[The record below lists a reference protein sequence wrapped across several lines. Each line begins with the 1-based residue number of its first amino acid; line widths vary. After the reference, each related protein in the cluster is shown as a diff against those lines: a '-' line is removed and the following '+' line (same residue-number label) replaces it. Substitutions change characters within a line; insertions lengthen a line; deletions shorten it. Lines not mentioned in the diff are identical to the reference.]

1 MCHVGIQNLTSELT
15 KPMKKTKLKSET
27 PKPRKRQKC
36 VRIYSYWKTPIFG
49 HIFDVFSAWVY
60 LIWISSFALAQL
72 AHWSNFEYPHDT
84 FPRNFFFNP
93 IKGFSDF
100 RGSDWKPKS
109 QKIIFLT
116 MFPCYWYIEP
126 KNFHRI
132 QIIGAFFRFS
142 PRPITYIT
150 MIITVCRKCFVKIKK
165 LKN

>member
-1 MCHVGIQNLTSELT
+1 MT
-15 KPMKKTKLKSET
+15 KS
-27 PKPRKRQKC
+27 R
-36 VRIYSYWKTPIFG
+36 
-49 HIFDVFSAWVY
+49 HIFDVFSAWVSR
-60 LIWISSFALAQL
+60 ISVSSFSLAQL
-72 AHWSNFEYPHDT
+72 ARWSSFEYPHDT

-132 QIIGAFFRFS
+132 QILGAFF
-142 PRPITYIT
+142 
-150 MIITVCRKCFVKIKK
+150 FVFHHALLVGVAGEIGNKATSARLDQPVELSLAIFFGFFFNTIKFVYTLSVYFENLNNFK
-165 LKN
+165 LKYNPP